1 MKIVKADAKGRVTGA
16 DADEKYKQEAFP
28 DGTILL
34 TPVKPYLEEAEYVGV
49 VNAYELFG
57 SMGVNA
63 MTVLVEDITVA
74 GLTSK
79 QRLKAKPHLPKSD
92 YPLNGLYFRVF
103 ELDDNGNPIKTG
115 DLDKDTR
122 WVCIGLG
129 TNVPE

>member
-16 DADEKYKQEAFP
+16 DPNEKYKQEAFQ

-34 TPVKPYLEEAEYVGV
+34 TPVKPYLEEAECIGV
-49 VNAYELFG
+49 INAYELFG
-57 SMGVNA
+57 AMGVDA
-63 MTVLVEDITVA
+63 MSVLLGDITVA
-74 GLTSK
+74 ELTSE
-79 QRLKAKPHLPKSD
+79 QRRKAKPHMPESD
-92 YPLNGLYFRVF
+92 YPWNGLYFRVF

-129 TNVPE
+129 TNAP